1 MMQARKASTASSSG
15 PATYKDVCL
24 KTWSSDAGAYPII
37 GILTFAVT
45 FCAWKIGHASTC
57 QDVRFTPTAR
67 QTLIR
72 PKE

>member
-15 PATYKDVCL
+15 PVYRDLCL

-37 GILTFAVT
+37 GILTFAVS
-45 FCAWKIGHASTC
+45 FCAWKIGHSTTC
-57 QDVRFTPTAR
+57 QDVRITPTAR